1 MAGGGSGG
9 GPFSGG
15 DDEGRM
21 ITDINVT
28 PLVDITL
35 VLLIIFMVTT
45 SYIVNPSIKVDLPRS
60 TTGTEQSKSALAL
73 TIKVNGSLYLNGEP
87 ATESGVEKYIRNT
100 IASQPDLQALLAADK
115 DVPHGRVVEMIDL
128 VRKAGVRKFA
138 INVEKAGSAV
148 DPTEDNVPPSP

>member
-73 TIKVNGSLYLNGEP
+73 TIKVNGSLYLNGDP
-87 ATESGVEKYIRNT
+87 ATEAGVETFIRNT
-100 IASQPDLQALLAADK
+100 IKTQPDLQALLAADK
-115 DVPHGRVVEMIDL
+115 DVPHGRVVELIDL

-138 INVEKAGSAV
+138 INVEKASTAG
-148 DPTEDNVPPSP
+148 PPGDNSPPSR